1 MSAVMIRG
9 VVCRCGRSVGRSEN
23 TPLNQALKSRRRLN
37 TSPVLLQLKGIL
49 SISGVTMTERNRSIG
64 LLTDRVVETMGRA
77 VKVPDSASAGLCTL
91 GRKRIG
97 EGRLG

>member
-9 VVCRCGRSVGRSEN
+9 VVCRCGWSGRSEN
-23 TPLNQALKSRRRLN
+23 TPVNQALKSRRRIN
-37 TSPVLLQLKGIL
+37 TSAALLQLKCIL
-49 SISGVTMTERNRSIG
+49 SISGVTMMERNQSIG
-64 LLTDRVVETMGRA
+64 LLMDRVVETIGRA
-77 VKVPDSASAGLCTL
+77 VKVPDSASAALCTL